1 MFLECNTGFHSFA
14 GCNSVSSFSRWGKA
28 KPLKLMIKIFRYIEA
43 FFIFGKEITLAD
55 SLVNKSECLYVICMA
70 GKKTTLIM
78 LGTACTARVM
88 EKSPVK
94 HYSLLMM
101 LYTSQGQTN
110 RLTFVGRVWWNNR
123 NSLTLFIM
131 VGCKM
136 AKKIV

>member
-1 MFLECNTGFHSFA
+1 
-14 GCNSVSSFSRWGKA
+14 
-28 KPLKLMIKIFRYIEA
+28 MIKIFRYIEA

-78 LGTACTARVM
+78 LGTACTARVV